1 MADSSL
7 PKQPKPRG
15 PGRPFEK
22 GKSGN
27 PKGRTQGTRCKATMA
42 AQALLDGEAEALT
55 RKAVELALAGDLTAL
70 RLCLERIVPPRKDG
84 PVKVALPA
92 IESPADIPAVTCA
105 LLDAVGKG
113 QLTPSEAAALA
124 ALVEGHRKA
133 LETADLAER
142 VAKLEEFK
150 GL

>member
-27 PKGRTQGTRCKATMA
+27 VKGRPPGTRCKATLA
-42 AQALLDGEAEALT
+42 AQTLLDGEAEALT
-55 RKAVELALAGDLTAL
+55 RKAVELALGGNMTAL
-70 RLCLERIVPPRKDG
+70 RLCLERIVPPRKDS
-84 PVKVALPA
+84 PVRVTLPA
-92 IESPADIPAVTCA
+92 IESATDIPAVTNA
-105 LLDAVGKG
+105 LLEAVGKG
-113 QLTPSEAAALA
+113 QLTPSEVAALA